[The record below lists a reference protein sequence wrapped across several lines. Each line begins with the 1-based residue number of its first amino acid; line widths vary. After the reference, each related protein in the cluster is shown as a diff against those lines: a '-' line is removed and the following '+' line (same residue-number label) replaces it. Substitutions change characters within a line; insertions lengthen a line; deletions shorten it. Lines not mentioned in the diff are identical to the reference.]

1 MSSIMRS
8 KVDKVNQKP
17 SSPAVEVL
25 ERVHDIMHLY
35 RSTQQRSLR
44 AGPHDLAHMEIK
56 VLGFFAR
63 RPGATQSDLAA
74 HSGRD
79 KAQLARL
86 VRGLRDRG
94 LLEAVADE
102 ADKRSSRLSLSEE
115 GKAMF
120 AALHVHDGALA
131 EAALAGIPEAERATL
146 LDLLA
151 RVRANLESGQG

>member
-1 MSSIMRS
+1 M
-8 KVDKVNQKP
+8 
-17 SSPAVEVL
+17 L
-25 ERVHDIMHLY
+25 ERVHAIMHLY
-35 RSTQQRSLR
+35 RSAQQRSLR

-86 VRGLRDRG
+86 IRGLRDRG
-94 LLEAVADE
+94 LLDATADE
-102 ADKRSSRLSLSEE
+102 TDKRSTRLALSED

-120 AALHVHDGALA
+120 AALNRHDGALA
-131 EAALAGIPEAERATL
+131 ETALEGIAEADRATL
-146 LDLLA
+146 LDLLE
-151 RVRANLESGQG
+151 RVRANLEAGQG

>member
-1 MSSIMRS
+1 MRN

-17 SSPAVEVL
+17 PSPALEVL
-25 ERVHDIMHLY
+25 ERVHDITHLY
-35 RSTQQRSLR
+35 RSAQQRSLR

-131 EAALAGIPEAERATL
+131 EAALAGIPDAERATL

-151 RVRANLESGQG
+151 RVRANLEAGHG

>member
-1 MSSIMRS
+1 MRNI
-8 KVDKVNQKP
+8 VDQVNQNPP
-17 SSPAVEVL
+17 SAALEVL
-25 ERVHDIMHLY
+25 ERVHAIMHLY
-35 RSTQQRSLR
+35 RSAQQRGLR

-94 LLEAVADE
+94 LLIAVADE
-102 ADKRSSRLSLSEE
+102 TDKRSTRLSLSEE
-115 GKAMF
+115 GNAMY
-120 AALHVHDGALA
+120 AALHRHDGTLA
-131 EAALAGIPEAERATL
+131 EAALDGIADADRATL
-146 LDLLA
+146 LDLLE
-151 RVRANLESGQG
+151 RVRVNLEAGQA

>member
-1 MSSIMRS
+1 MR
-8 KVDKVNQKP
+8 KQVDKVNQNP
-17 SSPAVEVL
+17 SSPALEVL
-25 ERVHDIMHLY
+25 ERVHAIMHLY
-35 RSTQQRSLR
+35 RSAQQRSLR

-86 VRGLRDRG
+86 IRGLRDRG
-94 LLEAVADE
+94 LLDATADE
-102 ADKRSSRLSLSEE
+102 MDKRSTRLALSDA

-120 AALHVHDGALA
+120 AALHRHDGALA
-131 EAALAGIPEAERATL
+131 ETALEGLSETDRATL
-146 LDLLA
+146 LDLLE
-151 RVRANLESGQG
+151 RVRANLEAGQA

>member
-1 MSSIMRS
+1 MRNI
-8 KVDKVNQKP
+8 VDEVNQNP
-17 SSPAVEVL
+17 PSPALEVL
-25 ERVHDIMHLY
+25 ERVHAIMHLY
-35 RSTQQRSLR
+35 RSAQQRSLR

-86 VRGLRDRG
+86 IRGLRDRG
-94 LLEAVADE
+94 LLDATADE
-102 ADKRSSRLSLSEE
+102 TDKRSTRLALSEA

-120 AALHVHDGALA
+120 AALHRHDGALA
-131 EAALAGIPEAERATL
+131 ETALEGIAEADRATL
-146 LDLLA
+146 LDLLE
-151 RVRANLESGQG
+151 RVRANLEAGQG

>member
-1 MSSIMRS
+1 MRNI
-8 KVDKVNQKP
+8 VDEVNQNP
-17 SSPAVEVL
+17 SSPALEVL
-25 ERVHDIMHLY
+25 ERVHAIMHLY
-35 RSTQQRSLR
+35 RSAQQRSLR

-94 LLEAVADE
+94 LLDATADE
-102 ADKRSSRLSLSEE
+102 TDKRSTRLALSDA
-115 GKAMF
+115 GRAMF
-120 AALHVHDGALA
+120 AALHRHDGALA
-131 EAALAGIPEAERATL
+131 ETALEGLAEAERATL
-146 LDLLA
+146 LDLLE
-151 RVRANLESGQG
+151 RVRANLEAGQG

>member
-1 MSSIMRS
+1 MRN
-8 KVDKVNQKP
+8 KVDKVNQKDP
-17 SSPAVEVL
+17 SPALEVL
-25 ERVHDIMHLY
+25 ERVHEIMHLY
-35 RSTQQRSLR
+35 RSAQQRSLR

-102 ADKRSSRLSLSEE
+102 ADKRSTRLSLSEE

-131 EAALAGIPEAERATL
+131 EAALAGIPETERATL

-151 RVRANLESGQG
+151 RVHANLEAGQS

>member
-1 MSSIMRS
+1 MRNT
-8 KVDKVNQKP
+8 VDKVNQNP
-17 SSPAVEVL
+17 PSPAVEVL
-25 ERVHDIMHLY
+25 ERVHAIMHLF
-35 RSTQQRSLR
+35 RSAQQRSLR

-63 RPGATQSDLAA
+63 HPGATQSDLAA

-102 ADKRSSRLSLSEE
+102 TDKRSTRLSLSNE
-115 GKAMF
+115 GKAMY
-120 AALHVHDGALA
+120 AALHRHDGALA
-131 EAALAGIPEAERATL
+131 EVALDGLSPEERATL
-146 LDLLA
+146 LDLLG
-151 RVRANLESGQG
+151 RVRANLEAE

>member
-1 MSSIMRS
+1 MRNI
-8 KVDKVNQKP
+8 VDEVNQNP
-17 SSPAVEVL
+17 PSPALEVL
-25 ERVHDIMHLY
+25 ERVHAIMHLY
-35 RSTQQRSLR
+35 RSAQQRSLR

-86 VRGLRDRG
+86 IRGLRDRG
-94 LLEAVADE
+94 LLDATADE
-102 ADKRSSRLSLSEE
+102 TDKRSTRLALSEA

-120 AALHVHDGALA
+120 AALHRHDGALA
-131 EAALAGIPEAERATL
+131 ETALEGIADAERATL
-146 LDLLA
+146 LDLLE
-151 RVRANLESGQG
+151 RVRANLEAGQG

>member
-1 MSSIMRS
+1 MSSIMRN

-17 SSPAVEVL
+17 PSPALEVL

-35 RSTQQRSLR
+35 RSAQQRSLR

-102 ADKRSSRLSLSEE
+102 ADKRSTRLSLSEE

-131 EAALAGIPEAERATL
+131 EAALAGIPDAERATL

-151 RVRANLESGQG
+151 RVRANLEAGQG

>member
-1 MSSIMRS
+1 MR
-8 KVDKVNQKP
+8 KIVDKVNQNP
-17 SSPAVEVL
+17 PSPALEVL
-25 ERVHDIMHLY
+25 ERVHEIMHLY
-35 RSTQQRSLR
+35 RSAQQRSLR

-102 ADKRSSRLSLSEE
+102 ADKRSTRLSLSEE

-120 AALHVHDGALA
+120 AALHVHDGTLA
-131 EAALAGIPEAERATL
+131 EAALAGIPDAERATL

-151 RVRANLESGQG
+151 RVHANLEAGQG

>member
-1 MSSIMRS
+1 MSSIMRN
-8 KVDKVNQKP
+8 KVDKVNQKTP
-17 SSPAVEVL
+17 SPALEVL

-35 RSTQQRSLR
+35 RSAQQRSLR

-102 ADKRSSRLSLSEE
+102 ADKRSTRLSLSEE

-151 RVRANLESGQG
+151 RVHANLEAGQG

>member
-1 MSSIMRS
+1 MRNI
-8 KVDKVNQKP
+8 VDNVNQNP
-17 SSPAVEVL
+17 PSPALEVL
-25 ERVHDIMHLY
+25 ERVHAIMHLY
-35 RSTQQRSLR
+35 RSAQQRGLR

-94 LLEAVADE
+94 LLEATADE
-102 ADKRSSRLSLSEE
+102 TDKRSTRLTLSGA
-115 GKAMF
+115 GKEMF
-120 AALHVHDGALA
+120 AALHRHDGALA
-131 EAALAGIPEAERATL
+131 EAALAGIAEEDRATL
-146 LDLLA
+146 LDLLE

>member
-1 MSSIMRS
+1 MR
-8 KVDKVNQKP
+8 KIVDQVNQSAP
-17 SSPAVEVL
+17 SPALEVL
-25 ERVHDIMHLY
+25 ERVHAIMHLY
-35 RSTQQRSLR
+35 RSAQQRSLR

-86 VRGLRDRG
+86 IRGLRDRG
-94 LLEAVADE
+94 LLEAKADE
-102 ADKRSSRLSLSEE
+102 TDKRSTRLALSEA
-115 GKAMF
+115 GKEMF
-120 AALHVHDGALA
+120 AALHRHDGALA
-131 EAALAGIPEAERATL
+131 EAALEGIAEEDRATL
-146 LDLLA
+146 LDLLE

>member
-1 MSSIMRS
+1 MR
-8 KVDKVNQKP
+8 KIVDKVNQNP
-17 SSPAVEVL
+17 PAPALEVL
-25 ERVHDIMHLY
+25 ARVHAIMHLY
-35 RSTQQRSLR
+35 RSAQQRSLR

-94 LLEAVADE
+94 LLEAVADA
-102 ADKRSSRLSLSEE
+102 ADKRSTRLSLSEE

-120 AALHVHDGALA
+120 AALHRHDGALA

-151 RVRANLESGQG
+151 RVHANLEAGQG

>member
-1 MSSIMRS
+1 MSPIMRNI
-8 KVDKVNQKP
+8 VDEVNQNP
-17 SSPAVEVL
+17 PSPALEVL
-25 ERVHDIMHLY
+25 ERVHAIMHLY
-35 RSTQQRSLR
+35 RSAQQRSLR

-86 VRGLRDRG
+86 IRGLRDRG
-94 LLEAVADE
+94 LLDATADE
-102 ADKRSSRLSLSEE
+102 TDKRSTRLALSEA

-120 AALHVHDGALA
+120 AALHRHDGALA
-131 EAALAGIPEAERATL
+131 ETALEGIAEAERATL
-146 LDLLA
+146 LDLLE
-151 RVRANLESGQG
+151 RVRANLEAGQG

>member
-1 MSSIMRS
+1 MSSIMRN

-17 SSPAVEVL
+17 PSPALEVL

-35 RSTQQRSLR
+35 RSAQQRSLR

-56 VLGFFAR
+56 VLGFFGR

-102 ADKRSSRLSLSEE
+102 ADKRSTRLSLSEE

-131 EAALAGIPEAERATL
+131 EAALAGIPDAERATL

>member
-1 MSSIMRS
+1 MR
-8 KVDKVNQKP
+8 KTVDQVNQNAP
-17 SSPAVEVL
+17 SPALEVL
-25 ERVHDIMHLY
+25 ERVHAIMHLY
-35 RSTQQRSLR
+35 RSAQQRSLR

-86 VRGLRDRG
+86 IRGLRDRG
-94 LLEAVADE
+94 LLEAKADE
-102 ADKRSSRLSLSEE
+102 IDKRSTRLSLSNA

-120 AALHVHDGALA
+120 EALHRHDGALA
-131 EAALAGIPEAERATL
+131 EAALEGIAEEDRATL
-146 LDLLA
+146 LDLLE

>member
-1 MSSIMRS
+1 MSSIMR
-8 KVDKVNQKP
+8 KIVDQVNQNP
-17 SSPAVEVL
+17 PSPALEVL
-25 ERVHDIMHLY
+25 ERVHAIMHLY
-35 RSTQQRSLR
+35 RSAQQRSLR

-94 LLEAVADE
+94 LLAAEADE
-102 ADKRSSRLSLSEE
+102 ADKRSTRLSLSEE

-131 EAALAGIPEAERATL
+131 EAALAGLTDAERVTL

-151 RVRANLESGQG
+151 RVHANLEAGQG